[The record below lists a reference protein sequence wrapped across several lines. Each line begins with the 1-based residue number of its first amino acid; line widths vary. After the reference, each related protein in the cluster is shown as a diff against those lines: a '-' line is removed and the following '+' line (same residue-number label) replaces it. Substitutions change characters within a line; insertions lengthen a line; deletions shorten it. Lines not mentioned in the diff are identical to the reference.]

1 MINTSFQKISLV
13 ANKYLKDNKHTV
25 ASIWLQS
32 AWFPDTCLRGGVV
45 GSCTYIY
52 YLFIE
57 AQSFPRV
64 SLWEKDFLLRTHSY
78 HDYVLYNA
86 PGWLT
91 KNSWEIVTAV
101 QFLREHTSSKL
112 ILPSKLSSNFSITTS
127 SISSIS
133 FESGLSYTEKK
144 IIRDSRD
151 GLEYVHQDRSTSKT
165 AISEHADI

>member
-1 MINTSFQKISLV
+1 M
-13 ANKYLKDNKHTV
+13 
-25 ASIWLQS
+25 
-32 AWFPDTCLRGGVV
+32 

-64 SLWEKDFLLRTHSY
+64 LLWEKDFLLRTHSY

-86 PGWLT
+86 HWLT
-91 KNSWEIVTAV
+91 KNSREMETAV

-144 IIRDSRD
+144 
-151 GLEYVHQDRSTSKT
+151 
-165 AISEHADI
+165 